1 MNNRRN
7 SYKLKMRKKYSRPLD
22 IAIDIISVLLI
33 AVLVISFVLWL
44 VLPHEALGLEYR
56 EISDRECKITG
67 KGIFIDTDLIIP
79 SSYGRHR
86 VVGIDNNAFYAD
98 SKLKS
103 VVMQNGIVEIGTF
116 AYYNCD
122 NLTIVTIPASIKT
135 IGVSAFRNCF
145 DLMTIT
151 YQGSVSEWL
160 AISKE
165 YDWDYNT
172 PDYTVYCTDGA
183 VAKEGTVTYY

>member
-7 SYKLKMRKKYSRPLD
+7 SYKLKMQKKYSRPLD
-22 IAIDIISVLLI
+22 IAIDIVSVLLI

-44 VLPHEALGLEYR
+44 VLPHEELGLEYR

-67 KGIFIDTDLIIP
+67 KGICIDTDLIIP

-116 AYYNCD
+116 AYYN
-122 NLTIVTIPASIKT
+122 
-135 IGVSAFRNCF
+135 
-145 DLMTIT
+145 
-151 YQGSVSEWL
+151 
-160 AISKE
+160 
-165 YDWDYNT
+165 
-172 PDYTVYCTDGA
+172 
-183 VAKEGTVTYY
+183 